1 MPGSSA
7 GALAA
12 QPQQAHDLTVH
23 NTNELKAIKDM
34 FAAMQ
39 SEKKSAS
46 AAVPGEDITN
56 PKISTM
62 FDPG

>member
-1 MPGSSA
+1 M
-7 GALAA
+7 
-12 QPQQAHDLTVH
+12 TVH